1 MKSKRIHNLGSLLG
15 VVLFCSALWVLH
27 HELKPFGFH
36 DILRTF
42 QGIPSKQILY
52 AMMITALSYLVMSGY
67 DILALKY
74 IGQPLS
80 LAKIALT
87 SFVSYAFSNN
97 MGLGMIA
104 GSSVRYRLYS
114 TWGLSILQI
123 TRIIAFCTLTL
134 WLGFF
139 TLGGATFLIAPF
151 DLPANVH
158 LPVSS
163 TRVVGIIFLGLVLLY
178 SLWSILRKHPLKIK
192 GWEFALPP
200 ANIYVAQIALA
211 TADWALAGTVL
222 YVLLPE
228 PAKLPF
234 AGFLSIYLLAQTL
247 GLVSQIPG
255 GLGVFETAMLIL
267 LSPYLAHDKIIAS
280 LLAYRAVYYLLPL
293 GLAALLLGSQE
304 FLRTKTRWLAVAR
317 SFSQWGTEI
326 IPSVLALTTFAG
338 GALLLF
344 SGATPAIS
352 TRLLWL
358 EKIIPLPLQEISH
371 FAGSLAGTGLLL
383 LARGLQRRLDAAY
396 LLTVLLLG
404 VGIIASVFKGL
415 DYEEAVILALLLMA
429 LAPARHHFYRK
440 ASFFSQ
446 RFNPGWIAAIAIV
459 ILCALWLGLFSYKHV
474 EYSSDL
480 WWRFTLHGN
489 APRFL
494 RAQVGIFGAL
504 LFFSLSTLLRPAR
517 PKLDVSSNEQLHQI
531 FPIVKSS
538 DNTAA
543 NLALLGDKV
552 FLLNQKKTA
561 FIMYRVEGRSW
572 IALGDPIGPQ
582 DEWIELIWQFREI
595 CDRNEGWPVF
605 YELGHQ
611 YLYLYLDLGLKLLKL
626 GEVARVPLETFSLEG
641 AARKE
646 LRYTKRKFEK
656 DGFSFNVIPAEEIPA
671 YLPKL
676 KQISDAWLSL
686 KNTREKSFSL
696 GFFNENYLRYFP
708 AGVVIKD
715 EQILAFSNIWQG
727 AGRLECS
734 IDLMRHLP
742 GAPNGLMEYLFVELM
757 RWGKEQ
763 GYRWFNLGMAPL
775 SGLENH
781 ELAPL
786 WNRLGAFI
794 FRHGEHFY
802 NFKGLRQYKNK
813 FDPVWEPRYLAV
825 PSAVALPRI
834 FGNLGALIS
843 SGIRGI
849 VSK

>member
-1 MKSKRIHNLGSLLG
+1 MKSKLIHNLGSLLG
-15 VVLFCSALWVLH
+15 VILFCGALWVLH
-27 HELKPFGFH
+27 HELKPYRFH

-74 IGQPLS
+74 IRQPLP

-139 TLGGATFLIAPF
+139 TLGGATFLIVPF
-151 DLPANVH
+151 ELPTNFH

-163 TRVVGIIFLGLVLLY
+163 TRIVGIIFLGLVLSY
-178 SLWSILRKHPLKIK
+178 SFWSILRKQPLKLK

-200 ANIYVAQIALA
+200 AKLYVAQIA
-211 TADWALAGTVL
+211 
-222 YVLLPE
+222 
-228 PAKLPF
+228 
-234 AGFLSIYLLAQTL
+234 
-247 GLVSQIPG
+247 
-255 GLGVFETAMLIL
+255 
-267 LSPYLAHDKIIAS
+267 
-280 LLAYRAVYYLLPL
+280 
-293 GLAALLLGSQE
+293 
-304 FLRTKTRWLAVAR
+304 
-317 SFSQWGTEI
+317 
-326 IPSVLALTTFAG
+326 
-338 GALLLF
+338 
-344 SGATPAIS
+344 
-352 TRLLWL
+352 
-358 EKIIPLPLQEISH
+358 
-371 FAGSLAGTGLLL
+371 LAGTGLLL
-383 LARGLQRRLDAAY
+383 LARGLQRKLDAAY
-396 LLTVLLLG
+396 LLTIFLLG
-404 VGIIASVFKGL
+404 LGIVASVFKGL
-415 DYEEAVILALLLMA
+415 DYEEAIILALLLMA
-429 LAPARHHFYRK
+429 LFPARRHFYRK

-446 RFNPGWIAAIAIV
+446 RFNPGWIAAIIIV
-459 ILCALWLGLFSYKHV
+459 LLCSLWLGIFSYKHI

-489 APRFL
+489 TPRFL
-494 RAQVGIFGAL
+494 RAQVGVFGVL
-504 LFFSLSTLLRPAR
+504 LFFSLSILIRPAR
-517 PKLDVSSNEQLHQI
+517 PKFDVSGHAQLHQI
-531 FPIVKSS
+531 LPIVKTS

-543 NLALLGDKV
+543 NLALLDDKV
-552 FLLNQKKTA
+552 FLLNQKKNA

-582 DEWIELIWQFREI
+582 EEWVELIWQFREI
-595 CDRNEGWPVF
+595 CDRNDGWPVF
-605 YELGHQ
+605 YEVGHQ

-626 GEVARVPLETFSLEG
+626 GEAARVPLETFSLEG
-641 AARKE
+641 GPRKE
-646 LRYTKRKFEK
+646 LRHTKRKLEK
-656 DGFSFNVIPAEEIPA
+656 EGFTFKVIPTEDLPSH
-671 YLPKL
+671 LPKL

-686 KNTREKSFSL
+686 KKTREKGFSL

-727 AGRLECS
+727 AGQLECS

-742 GAPNGLMEYLFVELM
+742 EAPNGLMEYLFVELM
-757 RWGKEQ
+757 LWGKQQ

-781 ELAPL
+781 ELAPF

-802 NFKGLRQYKNK
+802 NFKGLRQYKDK

-825 PSAVALPRI
+825 PNVVALPRI
-834 FGNLGALIS
+834 FGNLGSLV
-843 SGIRGI
+843 SGGI
-849 VSK
+849 TGVVSK